1 MFKGQRIKRLE
12 DDVQTLRR
20 HLEYYKNTKSD
31 LESEIRR
38 TLDKELATY
47 RSRAEASVTDR
58 IKFDVLEE
66 WINDVFK
73 LNGLKFT
80 DSDFIKHN
88 ERSIIETEIREK
100 IAKEIE
106 NFTFEKA
113 KDMSVSPAAFPR
125 IQVALA
131 KLVREPK

>member
-12 DDVQTLRR
+12 DDVKILRR
-20 HLEYYKNTKSD
+20 NLEYYKDTKSD
-31 LESEIRR
+31 LQSEIRDS
-38 TLDKELATY
+38 LNKELAVY

-66 WINDVFK
+66 WINEVFK

-88 ERSIIETEIREK
+88 ERGIIEAEIREQ

-106 NFTFEKA
+106 DYRLERA
-113 KDMSVSPAAFPR
+113 EELSISPAAFPR

>member
-12 DDVQTLRR
+12 TDVQVLRR
-20 HLEYYKNTKSD
+20 HLEYYKDTKSD
-31 LESEIRR
+31 LQSEIRD
-38 TLDKELATY
+38 TLNRELATY

-88 ERSIIETEIREK
+88 ERSIIETEIREQ

-113 KDMSVSPAAFPR
+113 KDMSIAPAAFPR